1 MAFTICFIEDM
12 IPSRRAGRTSRTH
25 LETRNTGLCFTG
37 KVQVMKMELIA
48 IIVILILPIQEY
60 ESFFAI
66 RG

>member
-1 MAFTICFIEDM
+1 MAFTIYFIEDM
-12 IPSRRAGRTSRTH
+12 IPSRRAGRTSCTH